1 MDSRLALLS
10 GLFRLSDFSLFST
23 SKIIVSLIYAMKLP
37 FIFSFSTLFLL
48 VQIFLFG
55 QIDPVNRENYRIH
68 ILRTNIKIVI
78 DGLLEEKVWL
88 QSEHAE
94 NFHRVLPIDT
104 GYALAQTEVML
115 TYDESNLYIA
125 IICHDTFPGK
135 RPIESLRRD
144 WFFPKNDNFI
154 AFIDTYNDQ
163 TNGFAFG
170 ISAAGAQWDGLQ
182 ANGGFVSLD
191 WDTKWKTAVKNYADR
206 WVAEFS
212 IPFRSIRY
220 RYGETEWGIN
230 FSRLDLKT
238 NEKSSWA
245 PVPRQFQTA
254 NLAFTGTLV
263 WDRPLPESG
272 TRFSLI
278 PYISSKATQDVA
290 AGENINIDATA
301 GLDAKVILSTSLN
314 LDLTLNP
321 DFSQVEVDRQ
331 RTNLDRFE
339 LFFPEKRQFF
349 LENSDLFASLGTV
362 NIRPFFSRRIG
373 LSNPVQAGARLSGQ
387 LGKNWRIGLM
397 DIQTGTKNDIR
408 AANFGVAV
416 IQRQIFSRSNITA
429 FMINKQITSPMAGED
444 ISDSDYN
451 RVAGIDLNISSA
463 DSRWTGKAFY
473 HQSFYPGASID
484 ASTLAGQFTYETQ
497 QFSASLNQAWVGPDY
512 LAEVGYIQR
521 KGFYQINPT
530 IKYKFFP
537 KSRRITN
544 HGPILELD
552 LFYKPDLSLTDRE
565 IQLGYAVEWLDR
577 SKFTM
582 ELEDGFVKL
591 QAPFDPTNTGGD
603 SLAAGSE
610 FRWKEI
616 AASYISD
623 IRKLFNYKLST
634 RYGGFYN
641 GTRLS
646 LNGELNYRVQPYGSL
661 AVMATYHQIILPE
674 PYNSAELVLIGPR
687 LDITFTD
694 KLFLTTF
701 AQYNN
706 QIDNFNVNIRFQW
719 RFAPVSDFYIVYT
732 ENAYPDDFRTKNRGL
747 VAKLSYWFN

>member
-1 MDSRLALLS
+1 
-10 GLFRLSDFSLFST
+10 
-23 SKIIVSLIYAMKLP
+23 MKLP
-37 FIFSFSTLFLL
+37 FVFSFSTFFLL

-55 QIDPVNRENYRIH
+55 QTDPVNRENYRIH
-68 ILRTNIKIVI
+68 IHRTGIKMVI
-78 DGLLEEKVWL
+78 DGLLEEKAWL
-88 QSEHAE
+88 QAEHAE

-125 IICHDTFPGK
+125 IICYDTFPGK

-144 WFFPKNDNFI
+144 WSFPKNDNFI

-191 WDTKWKTAVKNYADR
+191 WDTKWKSVVKNYADR

-220 RYGETEWGIN
+220 RDGESEWGIN

-278 PYISSKATQDVA
+278 PYISTKATQDVS
-290 AGENINIDATA
+290 AGENINIDAAA

-349 LENSDLFASLGTV
+349 LENSDLFASLGTE

-373 LSNPVQAGARLSGQ
+373 LSSPVQAGARLSGQ
-387 LGKNWRIGLM
+387 LGENWRIGLM
-397 DIQTGTKNDIR
+397 DIQTGTKNNIR

-444 ISDSDYN
+444 ISYSGYN
-451 RVAGIDLNISSA
+451 RVAGIDLNLSSA

-473 HQSFYPGASID
+473 HQSFYPGASVD

-530 IKYKFFP
+530 IEYKFFP
-537 KSRRITN
+537 KSRMINN
-544 HGPILELD
+544 HGPGFKLD
-552 LFYKPDLSLTDRE
+552 MFYNPEFSLTDRE
-565 IQLGYAVEWLDR
+565 IDLNYAVEWADR
-577 SKFTM
+577 S
-582 ELEDGFVKL
+582 ELSLQIEKGFVKL
-591 QAPFDPTNTGGD
+591 QESFDPTHTGGD
-603 SLAAGSE
+603 SLDAGSE
-610 FRWKEI
+610 FRWEEI
-616 AASYISD
+616 AASYTSD
-623 IRKLFNYKLST
+623 IRKLFNYELST

-661 AVMATYHQIILPE
+661 AVMASYHQINLPE

-701 AQYNN
+701 VQYNN

-732 ENAYPDDFRTKNRGL
+732 ENAYPGDFRTKNRGL

>member
-1 MDSRLALLS
+1 
-10 GLFRLSDFSLFST
+10 
-23 SKIIVSLIYAMKLP
+23 
-37 FIFSFSTLFLL
+37 
-48 VQIFLFG
+48 
-55 QIDPVNRENYRIH
+55 
-68 ILRTNIKIVI
+68 
-78 DGLLEEKVWL
+78 
-88 QSEHAE
+88 
-94 NFHRVLPIDT
+94 
-104 GYALAQTEVML
+104 
-115 TYDESNLYIA
+115 
-125 IICHDTFPGK
+125 
-135 RPIESLRRD
+135 
-144 WFFPKNDNFI
+144 
-154 AFIDTYNDQ
+154 
-163 TNGFAFG
+163 
-170 ISAAGAQWDGLQ
+170 
-182 ANGGFVSLD
+182 
-191 WDTKWKTAVKNYADR
+191 
-206 WVAEFS
+206 
-212 IPFRSIRY
+212 
-220 RYGETEWGIN
+220 
-230 FSRLDLKT
+230 
-238 NEKSSWA
+238 
-245 PVPRQFQTA
+245 
-254 NLAFTGTLV
+254 
-263 WDRPLPESG
+263 
-272 TRFSLI
+272 
-278 PYISSKATQDVA
+278 
-290 AGENINIDATA
+290 
-301 GLDAKVILSTSLN
+301 LN

-349 LENSDLFASLGTV
+349 LENSDLFASLGTE

-373 LSNPVQAGARLSGQ
+373 LSNPVRAGARLSGQ
-387 LGKNWRIGLM
+387 LGENWRIGLM
-397 DIQTGTKNDIR
+397 DIQTGTKNDTR

-429 FMINKQITSPMAGED
+429 FMINKQIISPMAGED
-444 ISDSDYN
+444 ISYSGYN
-451 RVAGIDLNISSA
+451 RVAGIDLNLSSA
-463 DSRWTGKAFY
+463 DSRWTGKSFY
-473 HQSFYPGASID
+473 HQSFYPGASVD

-521 KGFYQINPT
+521 KGFYQVNPT
-530 IKYKFFP
+530 IEYKFFP

-577 SKFTM
+577 SKFTL

-591 QAPFDPTNTGGD
+591 QTPFDPTNTGSD

-616 AASYISD
+616 AASYTSD
-623 IRKLFNYKLST
+623 IRKLFNYELST
-634 RYGGFYN
+634 RYGGYYN

-661 AVMATYHQIILPE
+661 AVMASYHQINLPE

-732 ENAYPDDFRTKNRGL
+732 ENAYPGDFHTKNRGL